1 MGKDA
6 NRSHNA
12 APKSKAQIALDTVE
26 PEVREVDPPK
36 HTLRAFLDQLEEA
49 GELERRREP
58 VSLRELTRIHEA
70 SDKAM
75 LFEQVA
81 GCDTGLLANAMGTRR
96 RFAIALGVKP
106 EEVMFELARR
116 ITSTIEPVRVTDAP
130 VQEVV
135 VTGDDV
141 DVTRLPVYLQHEFD
155 GGPYVSAAVDVTR
168 DAETGRYNAGI
179 RRLMLRGRAETGI
192 DLVAPSDMR
201 ALYSRARAEGRRFE
215 AALVIGL
222 HPLEYMATQLRSEA
236 DEYALMGGVS
246 GEPLQLVRGVTI
258 DLEVPA
264 HAEIVLEG
272 YVEGDWDN
280 PEGPFGEYHGAYG
293 GSHLDPIFK
302 ITAITRR
309 RDAIYQT
316 ATIGGRNLAHT
327 DQAVMLGLCTEVA
340 VWEAL
345 KRAVAEPKSVYC
357 PPGATGMHNV
367 RIALNTRDP
376 GDGRNAVLAALAST
390 GNCKFA
396 VAVDEDVDIFSDAM
410 TEWAISTRSQPDT
423 DVIVLSD
430 MRTVPLDPSLP
441 PRYDGT
447 PVTTSKM
454 GIDATRRKDKPSEIF
469 DIPRPPFADAE
480 LPEAPIDGD
489 RLDDVDALA
498 ERLLEVVGD
507 GRRFVDFLAAL
518 PEVHEGDVVRA
529 LGELRER
536 GEIVF
541 ASGGIYRRSGEEGQA
556 LEPALVEAP

>member
-1 MGKDA
+1 M
-6 NRSHNA
+6 
-12 APKSKAQIALDTVE
+12 
-26 PEVREVDPPK
+26 DPPK
-36 HTLRAFLDQLEEA
+36 HTLRAFLDQLEQV
-49 GELERRREP
+49 GELERHREP
-58 VSLRELTRIHEA
+58 VSLRALPRIHEA
-70 SDKAM
+70 SDKAI

-81 GCDTGLLANAMGTRR
+81 GCDTSLLANAMATRR
-96 RFAIALGVKP
+96 SFAIALDVAP

-116 ITSTIEPVRVTDAP
+116 ITASIEPVRVTDAP

-135 VTGDDV
+135 IKGDDV

-155 GGPYVSAAVDVTR
+155 GGMYVSGGVDVTR
-168 DAETGRYNAGI
+168 DAETGRYNTGV
-179 RRLMLRGRAETGI
+179 RRLMLRGRAATGI

-201 ALYSRARAEGRRFE
+201 ALYLRARAEGRRFE

-222 HPLEYMATQLRSEA
+222 HPLEYIATQLRTEA

-246 GEPLQLVRGVTI
+246 GEPVQLVRCVTI

-272 YVEGDWDN
+272 YIEGDWDN

-293 GSHLDPIFK
+293 GSHLDPIFNV
-302 ITAITRR
+302 TAITRR
-309 RDAIYQT
+309 HDAIYQT
-316 ATIGGRNLAHT
+316 ATIGGKNLAHT

-345 KRAVAEPKSVYC
+345 RRAVAEPKNVYC

-376 GDGRNAVLAALAST
+376 GDGRNAVLAALASM

-396 VAVDEDVDIFSDAM
+396 VAVDEDIDIFSDAM

-441 PRYDGT
+441 RHAGA

-469 DIPRPPFADAE
+469 DIPRPPFADAG
-480 LPEAPIDGD
+480 LPEIPIDGN
-489 RLDDVDALA
+489 RLDDLNALA
-498 ERLLEVVGD
+498 KRLLELLGD
-507 GRRFVDFLAAL
+507 GARFVDFLAAL
-518 PEVHEGDVVRA
+518 PDVHEGDVMRA
-529 LGELRER
+529 LGELRDR
-536 GEIVF
+536 GEIAF
-541 ASGGIYRRSGEEGQA
+541 ASGGIYRRTGEEERAG
-556 LEPALVEAP
+556 

>member
-1 MGKDA
+1 MD
-6 NRSHNA
+6 
-12 APKSKAQIALDTVE
+12 QT
-26 PEVREVDPPK
+26 K
-36 HTLRAFLDQLEEA
+36 HTLRTFLDQLEEVGA
-49 GELERRREP
+49 LERWREP
-58 VSLRELTRIHEA
+58 VSLRELPRIHEA

-81 GCDTGLLANAMGTRR
+81 GCDTGLLANAMATRR
-96 RFAIALGVKP
+96 CFAIALDVEP

-116 ITSTIEPVRVTDAP
+116 ITLPIEPLRVADAP

-135 VTGDDV
+135 VTGEDV

-155 GGPYVSAAVDVTR
+155 GGLYVSAAVDVTR
-168 DAETGRYNAGI
+168 DAATGRYNTGI

-192 DLVAPSDMR
+192 DMVAPSDLR

-222 HPLEYMATQLRSEA
+222 HPLQYLATQLRSAA

-246 GEPLQLVRGVTI
+246 GQPVQLVRGITI
-258 DLEVPA
+258 DLDVPA
-264 HAEIVLEG
+264 DAEIVLEG
-272 YVEGDWDN
+272 YIEGDWDN

-293 GSHLDPIFK
+293 DSHLDPIFK

-316 ATIGGRNLAHT
+316 ATISGRNLAHT
-327 DQAVMLGLCTEVA
+327 DQSVMLGLCTEVA

-357 PPGATGMHNV
+357 PPSATGMHNV
-367 RIALNTRDP
+367 RIALNCRDA

-396 VAVDEDVDIFSDAM
+396 VAVDEDIDIFSDTL

-423 DVIVLSD
+423 DVMVLSD

-441 PRYDGT
+441 RSDGK
-447 PVTTSKM
+447 PLTTSKM

-480 LPEAPIDGD
+480 LSKTPLDGD
-489 RLDDVDALA
+489 RLGDVNALA

-507 GRRFVDFLAAL
+507 GTRFVDFLVAL
-518 PEVHEGDVVRA
+518 PDVHEGDVVRA
-529 LGELRER
+529 LGELRGR

-541 ASGGIYRRSGEEGQA
+541 ASGGIYQRRAKEG
-556 LEPALVEAP
+556 